1 MAGCPADGFGRLNP
15 MANAVLADIATEAVT
30 SIEDVGSRIEDVFAR
45 VGGHLGRAHTIFEEL
60 TRDLSSASREL
71 SGSKIEGASIALQDI
86 AGRLSGL
93 AEALPAETSLLD
105 SIGRSAGQ
113 TSTLLTHLVK
123 HIQMITVIARS
134 SRIEAAS
141 LDGNRSDFLSFTQEA
156 SDLANSVQVSIVAC
170 SKDQEHLADAL
181 EMALSRQL
189 EFEKR
194 YGDQLLSVSAD
205 LISVYSEIKD
215 RQAKSAHLAELA
227 RASTMQIGDTVGGAI
242 VSLQAG
248 DSARQRLE
256 HICRGLRKVAGAE
269 AGIAPSCA
277 DEIDGLSVAAPLICA
292 LQGAQL
298 KDAISGFDAD
308 IGGIGRTLTAL
319 STDSAKIVGH
329 GRALFGG
336 QDDDMTSFLAIMKQK
351 LAQATVLILAC
362 GNAKK
367 SVDASLL
374 VLEDMLGKFRGA
386 ISALGETVI
395 DITLIGMNAGLKA
408 SHLGAQ
414 GRAFVVIANELKAT
428 ADHISAGA
436 RMLEP
441 VLDKMAQSAD
451 SLKSLR
457 MEEDSL
463 RVEDLENSITSAIR
477 EIEVGNGQ
485 LSDLMRN
492 LTRESTQFE
501 ALMTN
506 AQTMMSA
513 LGEKSAAL
521 PGVAA
526 RLEKVEPGIKNLSSN
541 EARNVGELFDELYSK
556 YTMVSERKV
565 HREFSDRFG
574 VVHQPE
580 TGESGEHETESDDV
594 LFF

>member
-1 MAGCPADGFGRLNP
+1 MRLDRAGRTAHAAAADWPALSHRDQGWASRVAAPPIGRRSVPLGCAICRQQCSRDHHDRDGGRRSQGFARNAQARRLDARTGRRKLCRLRNAEGGDCMRRGGKDRVAGPDPQGDHALAGCPADGFGRLNP

-248 DSARQRLE
+248 ESRR
-256 HICRGLRKVAGAE
+256 H
-269 AGIAPSCA
+269 
-277 DEIDGLSVAAPLICA
+277 
-292 LQGAQL
+292 
-298 KDAISGFDAD
+298 
-308 IGGIGRTLTAL
+308 
-319 STDSAKIVGH
+319 
-329 GRALFGG
+329 
-336 QDDDMTSFLAIMKQK
+336 
-351 LAQATVLILAC
+351 
-362 GNAKK
+362 
-367 SVDASLL
+367 SLG
-374 VLEDMLGKFRGA
+374 D
-386 ISALGETVI
+386 
-395 DITLIGMNAGLKA
+395 
-408 SHLGAQ
+408 
-414 GRAFVVIANELKAT
+414 
-428 ADHISAGA
+428 
-436 RMLEP
+436 
-441 VLDKMAQSAD
+441 
-451 SLKSLR
+451 
-457 MEEDSL
+457 
-463 RVEDLENSITSAIR
+463 
-477 EIEVGNGQ
+477 
-485 LSDLMRN
+485 
-492 LTRESTQFE
+492 
-501 ALMTN
+501 
-506 AQTMMSA
+506 
-513 LGEKSAAL
+513 
-521 PGVAA
+521 
-526 RLEKVEPGIKNLSSN
+526 
-541 EARNVGELFDELYSK
+541 
-556 YTMVSERKV
+556 
-565 HREFSDRFG
+565 
-574 VVHQPE
+574 
-580 TGESGEHETESDDV
+580 
-594 LFF
+594 